1 METNEKQPVD
11 LPENAF
17 RELKPGEEYKPILSP
32 EKVYPEVNAWS
43 VSWGIVMAVIFS
55 AAAAF
60 LGLKVGQVFEAA
72 IPIAIIAVGLS
83 GAAKRKNA
91 LGENDR
97 ELYRSIYEFTAR
109 RYIGYLVSHSVP
121 QIFRFGYA
129 REIPLPRS
137 YGYDSGTCFGRKSR

>member
-17 RELKPGEEYKPILSP
+17 RELKPSEEYKPILSP

-60 LGLKVGQVFEAA
+60 LGLESRPS
-72 IPIAIIAVGLS
+72 IRS
-83 GAAKRKNA
+83 RHT
-91 LGENDR
+91 
-97 ELYRSIYEFTAR
+97 YRHNSR
-109 RYIGYLVSHSVP
+109 RTIG
-121 QIFRFGYA
+121 
-129 REIPLPRS
+129 
-137 YGYDSGTCFGRKSR
+137 SR